1 LSCCKYYNL
10 FIQAGFFF
18 SNNVKKL
25 ISKNKRQIKQNGIL
39 SIKRK
44 AENLNKTPPK
54 RKIKWNNDQSS
65 VPKSP
70 AFYLHTYMKWK
81 ALTKQTYKKLPI
93 HFHSYIEL
101 YLLLPFY
108 VYWNIFKENW
118 FICSC
123 FHQHKPNKEMLMIH
137 NILSWFDVN
146 LHKDNDQT
154 IEPPKKHITN
164 LIPNLL
170 KQLLILCRRPLLFY
184 KAKKQQLLVPFSF
197 CFQWFQN
204 FRTKPPLSESE
215 NKKGCFLFPN
225 PHPTTNEKSYLFS
238 NLLDTTS
245 NLLCLLFVLFI

>member
-1 LSCCKYYNL
+1 M
-10 FIQAGFFF
+10 
-18 SNNVKKL
+18 
-25 ISKNKRQIKQNGIL
+25 
-39 SIKRK
+39 KRK

-65 VPKSP
+65 VPRSP

-118 FICSC
+118 FIYSC
-123 FHQHKPNKEMLMIH
+123 FHRHKPNKEMLMIH

-154 IEPPKKHITN
+154 IEPPKKTYNQSHTQFAQAITH
-164 LIPNLL
+164 
-170 KQLLILCRRPLLFY
+170 PLPSSVIVLQSQETTTACSFFRF
-184 KAKKQQLLVPFSF
+184 AFSDF
-197 CFQWFQN
+197 KIFVQN
-204 FRTKPPLSESE
+204 
-215 NKKGCFLFPN
+215 
-225 PHPTTNEKSYLFS
+225 HH
-238 NLLDTTS
+238 
-245 NLLCLLFVLFI
+245 